1 MATIS
6 VGSGNYLRPYRNVD
20 VRNYP
25 EDASQTFKRGDILI
39 FSSTS
44 GKEDK
49 VKLAGADPTA
59 KLIGVAAADASG
71 VEGTTIPVWL
81 FTERSEFRIHYVDT
95 QTVSRADIN
104 VSYGVARDATN
115 LIWRLD
121 NTETTAKVFEVVQ
134 LLDAHG
140 DVNGAVV
147 VRPTT
152 ATQKLVFG
160 AN

>member
-6 VGSGNYLRPYRNVD
+6 VGSGSYLRPYRNVD

-49 VKLAGADPTA
+49 VKQAAANPQA
-59 KLIGVAAADASG
+59 KLVGVAGADASG
-71 VEGTTIPVWL
+71 TEGTLIPVWL
-81 FTERSEFRIHYVDT
+81 FADRAEFRIHYVDT
-95 QTVSRADIN
+95 QTISRADLN
-104 VSYGVARDATN
+104 VSYGVARDSTN
-115 LIWRLD
+115 NIWRLD
-121 NTETTAKVFEVVQ
+121 NTNTTQKVFEVVQ

-152 ATQKLVFG
+152 VTQKFVHG
-160 AN
+160 VN